1 MKGEDMPEPDDNEK
15 HPLRSLIALIFFIV
29 GGIAAITGMAG
40 GPLSGVL
47 GLAAGIALRFVE

>member
-1 MKGEDMPEPDDNEK
+1 MPEPDDNEK